1 MNVQDVEKK
10 VVFLQSHDECVS
22 VASTPQEGSA
32 CNQPYSDGKV
42 AFDEENVESAVDGAC
57 GCSHAKEDEIPT
69 GLTGSLHYICYST
82 PGELIPFNRPYA
94 YILKPGLNQTL

>member
-10 VVFLQSHDECVS
+10 VVFPQSQDECVS

-42 AFDEENVESAVDGAC
+42 AFDEENVESATDGAC
-57 GCSHAKEDEIPT
+57 GCSHAEEDEIPT
-69 GLTGSLHYICYST
+69 GLTGSLHYIC
-82 PGELIPFNRPYA
+82 
-94 YILKPGLNQTL
+94 

>member
-10 VVFLQSHDECVS
+10 VVFPESHDECVS

-57 GCSHAKEDEIPT
+57 GCSHAEEDEIPT
-69 GLTGSLHYICYST
+69 GLTGSLHYIC
-82 PGELIPFNRPYA
+82 
-94 YILKPGLNQTL
+94 